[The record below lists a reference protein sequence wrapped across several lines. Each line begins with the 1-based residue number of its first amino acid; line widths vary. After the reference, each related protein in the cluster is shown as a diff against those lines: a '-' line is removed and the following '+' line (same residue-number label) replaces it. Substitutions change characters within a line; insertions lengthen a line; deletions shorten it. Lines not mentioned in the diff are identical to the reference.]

1 MEFMK
6 IIGID
11 EAGRGSVLG
20 PLVVSGVAVEEDR
33 VKYLERLGLKDS
45 KKISPKRRVSLSR
58 KIERIAECHT
68 VNISAHD
75 IDTLRSRDVNLNEI
89 EKIAMMKIIKESQAQ
104 SVIIDSVD
112 VNPSRLCSE
121 ISEVLGPEI
130 DIKAEHGADDNYVVV
145 AAASIVAKVERDME
159 IEKLSRQYRKL
170 GNLGS
175 GYPSDPR
182 TKAFLKNFKYDNMPE
197 FVRKS
202 WATVKKMKD
211 N

>member
-1 MEFMK
+1 MK
-6 IIGID
+6 ILGID
-11 EAGRGSVLG
+11 EAGRGPVIG
-20 PLVVSGVAVEEDR
+20 PLVVCGVLVSEDQ
-33 VKYLERLGLKDS
+33 LELMEKMGIKDS
-45 KKISPKRRVSLSR
+45 KKVSPKKRNLLAR
-58 KIERIAECHT
+58 KIKKIAECF
-68 VNISAHD
+68 VVKISARD
-75 IDTLRSRDVNLNEI
+75 IDNMRAKDINLNEI
-89 EKIAMMKIIKESQAQ
+89 EKIAMMKIIKESRAQ

-121 ISEVLGPEI
+121 ISGVLGPEI

>member
-1 MEFMK
+1 MK
-6 IIGID
+6 ILGID
-11 EAGRGSVLG
+11 EAGRGPVIGS
-20 PLVVSGVAVEEDR
+20 LVVCGVLVSEEQ
-33 VKYLERLGLKDS
+33 LEFMEKIGIKDS
-45 KKISPKRRVSLSR
+45 KKVAPKKRSLLSR
-58 KIERIAECHT
+58 KINKIAECF
-68 VNISAHD
+68 VVKISAQD
-75 IDTLRSRDVNLNEI
+75 IDNMRAKNINLNEI

-112 VNPSRLCSE
+112 VNPSRLCRE

-159 IEKLSRQYRKL
+159 IEKLKRQYRKL
-170 GNLGS
+170 GNIGS

-211 N
+211 L

>member
-1 MEFMK
+1 MK
-6 IIGID
+6 ILGID
-11 EAGRGSVLG
+11 EAGRGPVIG
-20 PLVVSGVAVEEDR
+20 PLVVCGVLVSEDQ
-33 VKYLERLGLKDS
+33 LELMEKMGIKDS
-45 KKISPKRRVSLSR
+45 KKVAPKKRNLLAR
-58 KIERIAECHT
+58 KIKKIAECF
-68 VNISAHD
+68 VVKISARD
-75 IDTLRSRDVNLNEI
+75 IDNMRAKDINLNEI